1 MHVEAWVPVLG
12 QERERGPGQG
22 RVPGVRPVAVLEV
35 LRAVLRG
42 AQQGQ
47 AVRPAVELQEGRQR
61 EAERPE
67 GQLVQPAPPRGVVG
81 LQVGPRLPKQ
91 DSRQQRG

>member
-1 MHVEAWVPVLG
+1 MLVLG

-22 RVPGVRPVAVLEV
+22 RAPGVLLGEVGGRPVPVLPE
-35 LRAVLRG
+35 

-61 EAERPE
+61 EAERP
-67 GQLVQPAPPRGVVG
+67 GALLVQLVSPREVVE